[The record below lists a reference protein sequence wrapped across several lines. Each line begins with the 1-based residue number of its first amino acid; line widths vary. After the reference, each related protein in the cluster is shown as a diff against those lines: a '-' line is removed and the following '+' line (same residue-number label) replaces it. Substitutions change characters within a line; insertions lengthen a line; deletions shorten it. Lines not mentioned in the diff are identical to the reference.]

1 MISYGAKQY
10 KTIGTQSGIENASPH
25 RLIQMLID
33 GALERISIAR
43 GQMQRNE
50 IATKGATIGSAISII
65 GGLQASLD
73 KTKGGDIANNL
84 DALYDYISNQ
94 LMLANKTN
102 DVRLLDESTKLMT
115 QIKTGWDGIETEA
128 KTIETLKAG

>member
-10 KTIGTQSGIENASPH
+10 QSVGTQSGIENVSPH

-33 GALERISIAR
+33 GALERINIAR
-43 GQMQRNE
+43 GQMERNDVSS
-50 IATKGATIGSAISII
+50 KGESIGSAISII
-65 GGLQASLD
+65 GGLQASLNKD
-73 KTKGGDIANNL
+73 TGGEVAHTL
-84 DALYDYISNQ
+84 DDLYDYISHQ

-102 DVRLLDESTKLMT
+102 DVNLLDESTKLMT

-128 KTIETLKAG
+128 KAIETLKAG